1 MLWKNY
7 GKAMEF
13 LFWGS
18 VRTLYNATIPSLIYE
33 SRFNIAFSYIKFEI
47 IYG

>member
-18 VRTLYNATIPSLIYE
+18 VQTLGCFVDRHEMS
-33 SRFNIAFSYIKFEI
+33 
-47 IYG
+47 